1 MTKMSLP
8 AKVLDFLREKKL
20 TTLLNDISLTAWI
33 YRQISEVG
41 IFYIEDM
48 RKELIK
54 TIFIVNDKDIKK
66 KYLQEL
72 DYLNFLIER
81 YK

>member
-48 RKELIK
+48 KKELIK
-54 TIFIVNDKDIKK
+54 TIFVVNDKDIKK

-72 DYLNFLIER
+72 DYLSFLIER

>member
-20 TTLLNDISLTAWI
+20 TTLLKHISLTTWI

-48 RKELIK
+48 KKELIK
-54 TIFIVNDKDIKK
+54 TIFVVNDKDIKN